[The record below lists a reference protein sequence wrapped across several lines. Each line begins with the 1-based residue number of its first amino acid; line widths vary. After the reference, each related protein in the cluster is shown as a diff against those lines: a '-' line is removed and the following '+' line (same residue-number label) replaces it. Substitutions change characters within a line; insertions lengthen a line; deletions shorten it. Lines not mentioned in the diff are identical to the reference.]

1 MSVPIM
7 IDHVCK
13 KFGEHTVI
21 PDLTVNIKN
30 GEFFT
35 LLGPSGCG
43 KTTLLRMIAGFNSIE
58 AGSVSFGEQ
67 VVNDVPTYQR
77 NIGMVFQSYAI
88 FPHLTVRKNVE
99 YGLKIR
105 KIPKA
110 EMKTRVDEILKLV
123 HIDELQDRL
132 PERLSGGQQQ
142 RVALARAIVIH
153 PQVLLMDE
161 PLSNLDAKLRIEMRA
176 VIREIQKQVGITTVY
191 VTHDQEEALAISDR
205 IAVMNQGVIQQIG
218 APYTIYARPVNVF
231 AATFIGHS
239 NLFWATAEKN
249 GQTASVVFSNGY
261 KAAMN
266 NMSDSVQ
273 DGQTVVVAVRPEE
286 FTPADEGLTCRIVN
300 RTFLGRYSNY
310 FLKFDET
317 LCVPGQPSLEFSQDL
332 GHSEKLFD
340 VGDTLTL
347 QLNPQK
353 INVFTQDMDMS
364 LIKDVIHDDNA

>member
-1 MSVPIM
+1 MSVPIT

-13 KFGEHTVI
+13 KFGGHTVI
-21 PDLTVNIKN
+21 PDLTVKIKN

-58 AGSVSFGEQ
+58 AGQVSFGEQ
-67 VVNDVPTYQR
+67 VINDVPTYQR

-105 KIPKA
+105 KTPKM

-123 HIDELQDRL
+123 HIDEFQDCL

-176 VIREIQKQVGITTVY
+176 VIREIQNQVGITTVY

-218 APYTIYARPVNVF
+218 TPYTVYVRPVNVF
-231 AATFIGHS
+231 VATFIGHS
-239 NLFWATAEKN
+239 NLFWATVEKN
-249 GQTASVVFSNGY
+249 EGAARVVFSSGY
-261 KAAMN
+261 KMAME

-273 DGQTVVVAVRPEE
+273 DGQTVVVAIRPEE
-286 FTPADEGLTCRIVN
+286 FEPASEGLPCQIVN
-300 RTFLGRYSNY
+300 RIFLGRYSNY
-310 FLKFDET
+310 FLKFDEAM
-317 LCVPGQPSLEFSQDL
+317 CVPGQPSFEFSQDL
-332 GHSEKLFD
+332 GHAESLFA

-347 QLNPQK
+347 RFNPQK
-353 INVFTQDMDMS
+353 INVFTQDMSMS
-364 LIKDVIHDDNA
+364 LMKDAVTDEKA